1 MNHNT
6 MNEELLKSEL
16 STHLKNKSIP
26 FIGIGIKSNDLDFE
40 IKIIFDNNFN
50 ENKKASL
57 RFDLY
62 EYLRRMITRQEIKN
76 FELKI
81 LTHKEQLDYEQKYI

>member
-62 EYLRRMITRQEIKN
+62 EYLRRMITRKEIKN

>member
-16 STHLKNKSIP
+16 STHLKNKNIP
-26 FIGIGIKSNDLDFE
+26 FLGIGIKSNDLDFE

-62 EYLRRMITRQEIKN
+62 EYLRRMITRKEIKN

-81 LTHKEQLDYEQKYI
+81 LTQKEQLEYE

>member
-6 MNEELLKSEL
+6 MNEESLKSEL
-16 STHLKNKSIP
+16 STHLKNKNIP

-40 IKIIFDNNFN
+40 IKIIVDNSFN
-50 ENKKASL
+50 ENKKAFL

-81 LTHKEQLDYEQKYI
+81 LTQKEQLEYE

>member
-1 MNHNT
+1 MNNNT

-16 STHLKNKSIP
+16 STHLKNKNIP

-62 EYLRRMITRQEIKN
+62 EYLRRMITRKEIKN

-81 LTHKEQLDYEQKYI
+81 LTQKEQLEYE

>member
-1 MNHNT
+1 MKNY
-6 MNEELLKSEL
+6 LKSEL
-16 STHLKNKSIP
+16 STHLKNKNIP

-40 IKIIFDNNFN
+40 IKIIFDNNFPN

-62 EYLRRMITRQEIKN
+62 EYLRRMITRKEIKN
-76 FELKI
+76 FELKNI
-81 LTHKEQLDYEQKYI
+81 NTKRTIRV